1 LCAALICWTLSLLDS
16 CAPGMKWVQG
26 WDGKVP
32 PFDEARLPEMEAR
45 YKELPP
51 IFHTKSEKGSM
62 VSHA

>member
-1 LCAALICWTLSLLDS
+1 
-16 CAPGMKWVQG
+16 MKWVQG